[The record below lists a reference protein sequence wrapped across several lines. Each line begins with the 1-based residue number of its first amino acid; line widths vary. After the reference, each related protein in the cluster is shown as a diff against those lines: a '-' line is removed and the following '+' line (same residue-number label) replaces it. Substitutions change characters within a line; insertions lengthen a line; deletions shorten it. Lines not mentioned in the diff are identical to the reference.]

1 MGVKFGEGQ
10 PTNLGGRPKKAYS
23 ITQMLRDAGE
33 QVVNEE
39 TGETRAQRLAR
50 IMWEQA
56 EGGDRQMAQYITDRQ
71 DGKPKERVEHS
82 ESKVLRVRLD
92 DGTDDDTGS
101 AETEAVHNQPG

>member
-1 MGVKFGEGQ
+1 M
-10 PTNLGGRPKKAYS
+10 GGRPPKANS
-23 ITQMLRDAGE
+23 ITQMLREAGE
-33 QVVNEE
+33 QIVNPE

-82 ESKVLRVRLD
+82 ESKVLRVTLD
-92 DGTDDDTGS
+92 DGTDTGTPE
-101 AETEAVHNQPG
+101 AETVHSQ

>member
-1 MGVKFGEGQ
+1 MAWEKGESGN
-10 PTNLGGRPKKAYS
+10 PGGRPKKAYS
-23 ITQMLRDAGE
+23 ITAMIREVGE
-33 QVVNEE
+33 QIVNPE

-82 ESKVLRVRLD
+82 EGKVLRVTLD
-92 DGTDDDTGS
+92 DGTDTGS
-101 AETEAVHNQPG
+101 SEAEAVHN

>member
-1 MGVKFGEGQ
+1 MAWEKGESGN
-10 PTNLGGRPKKAYS
+10 PGGRPKKAYS
-23 ITQMLRDAGE
+23 ITAMIREVGE
-33 QVVNEE
+33 QIVNPE

-92 DGTDDDTGS
+92 DGTDDDQGS
-101 AETEAVHNQPG
+101 TEAEAVHNQPG

>member
-1 MGVKFGEGQ
+1 MPWEKGESGN
-10 PTNLGGRPKKAYS
+10 PGGRPKKAYS

-39 TGETRAQRLAR
+39 TGETRAHRLAR

-82 ESKVLRVRLD
+82 ESRVLKVRLD
-92 DGTDDDTGS
+92 DGSDDDQGS
-101 AETEAVHNQPG
+101 AEATSVHNQPG

>member
-1 MGVKFGEGQ
+1 MFEPGVSGN
-10 PTNLGGRPKKAYS
+10 PAGRPKKAYS